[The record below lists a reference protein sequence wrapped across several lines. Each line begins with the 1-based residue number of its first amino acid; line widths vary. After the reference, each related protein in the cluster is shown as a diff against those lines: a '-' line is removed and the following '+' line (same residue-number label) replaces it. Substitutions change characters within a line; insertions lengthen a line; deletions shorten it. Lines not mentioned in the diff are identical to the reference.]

1 MYFENQLLLNQSNVK
16 QTWNLIRLAMNK
28 KSEKSS
34 SISSLTVNNCTV
46 TDSAEMANLFNEFF
60 TSISST
66 IVNEINPSDSPPDE
80 SFSNDIPLFSF
91 SSSPLSVKEIIE
103 ATLQLQ
109 PKKTLDFTGLSVW
122 FVQKIIYLSPCTIFL
137 QDHCR

>member
-60 TSISST
+60 TSIFFT
-66 IVNEINPSDSPPDE
+66 IVNE
-80 SFSNDIPLFSF
+80 
-91 SSSPLSVKEIIE
+91 
-103 ATLQLQ
+103 
-109 PKKTLDFTGLSVW
+109 
-122 FVQKIIYLSPCTIFL
+122 Y
-137 QDHCR
+137 